1 MVSMITRASTRALFC
16 VSLIS
21 SRAGNNSLILDP
33 CEDATGNFPTGNL
46 STGCIP
52 RTFVLA
58 ACRCSFLFS
67 FLLSLLLFR
76 AISLELF
83 IISMRVKAAS
93 LFQVLFLTPSLHLP
107 LKRGRSFADNSL
119 AYGAANDD
127 EQTGKS
133 MPPCM
138 LCLEPVTTS
147 SSGYAPAY
155 APCTR
160 VCTVKVRFDS
170 SFVCFLF
177 APPLSAKPLY
187 AETTSKQTLNG

>member
-1 MVSMITRASTRALFC
+1 MHVLETKCLQEHILTNLTTRKKHPVPLLRSPLSMMVSMITRASTRALFC

-93 LFQVLFLTPSLHLP
+93 LSSTFPYSITASPS
-107 LKRGRSFADNSL
+107 K
-119 AYGAANDD
+119 
-127 EQTGKS
+127 TG
-133 MPPCM
+133 PEFC
-138 LCLEPVTTS
+138 
-147 SSGYAPAY
+147 
-155 APCTR
+155 
-160 VCTVKVRFDS
+160 
-170 SFVCFLF
+170 
-177 APPLSAKPLY
+177 
-187 AETTSKQTLNG
+187 